1 MSLLT
6 KAEDISD
13 IAFGFMG
20 SKALSAALHHNVFTC
35 LSENPMTVQAAATA
49 VFREPTCRLPGAGP
63 ESREER

>member
-20 SKALSAALHHNVFTC
+20 SKALFAALHHNVFTC
-35 LSENPMTVQAAATA
+35 LSEDPMTV
-49 VFREPTCRLPGAGP
+49 
-63 ESREER
+63 